1 MLAAQLES
9 RAAGLGASDAAL
21 DFRASDLMPLSTPP
35 STPPGGGGG
44 VGAPSAEFAFVL
56 VAQQSDHPAID
67 GGVVDVALARCTLRV
82 AAQRP
87 LLSSPAWPEEL
98 GAVSVRVLSEP
109 TQGRYAAD
117 ARLEMEGGYAAED
130 GAGGEPGAYG
140 ESVTL
145 SWSVPSRLELDLR
158 LITTG
163 LAQPDLVLAAGALAP
178 GGGSYA
184 FWLEVRVR
192 VGVRITVRVSL
203 TRTRARTRALT
214 LTLTLTRRATRRR
227 TVHWVPPRAVSS
239 GSPGSGSG
247 SG

>member
-9 RAAGLGASDAAL
+9 RAAGLGASEAAL

-44 VGAPSAEFAFVL
+44 VGAPSAEFSFVL
-56 VAQQSDHPAID
+56 VAQQSDHPAVD

-98 GAVSVRVLSEP
+98 GAVSVRVLSES

-117 ARLEMEGGYAAED
+117 ARLEMEGGYAAEY
-130 GAGGEPGAYG
+130 GVGAYG

-203 TRTRARTRALT
+203 TRTRA
-214 LTLTLTRRATRRR
+214 LTLTLTRRAT
-227 TVHWVPPRAVSS
+227 
-239 GSPGSGSG
+239 
-247 SG
+247 